1 MVNKIKNYV
10 QQYYLVGIVLV
21 FFGLFPAF
29 LKSKYILNI
38 LTMFFIWGVVATS
51 WDLILGYASVFSFGH
66 LGFMLVGGYTSGL
79 LAMYLNISP
88 WLGMLAG
95 GVTATIA
102 SLIIG
107 IPCLRLEGLYLAIAT
122 FAFQLVLPTFVV
134 WAGPGRFENFST
146 GGSYGLQPIP
156 SPSFFG
162 YSFSQFEPIPW
173 YYLMFG
179 VFIIFQLIIYLIIKS
194 PIGLAFIALRDSEMR
209 AKTLGIDEY
218 KYKLLVFAI
227 SGFIVGVMG
236 GVYAHY
242 LGFVSPVIVSLD
254 TMLLVIVMVM
264 FGGIGDYPGAAL
276 GALIITIL
284 NELLRV
290 TLSWRLVIL
299 GSIVVLV
306 MILFPDGLMGIPEA
320 IKGLSKRLSHLSP
333 VKKEAVRD

>member
-1 MVNKIKNYV
+1 VP
-10 QQYYLVGIVLV
+10 V
-21 FFGLFPAF
+21 FLQ
-29 LKSKYILNI
+29 SKYILNI

-51 WDLILGYASVFSFGH
+51 WDLILGYANVFSFGH

-79 LAMYLNISP
+79 LAIFLDISP
-88 WLGMLAG
+88 WLGMIAG
-95 GVTATIA
+95 GLMATIA
-102 SLIIG
+102 SLLIG

-134 WAGPGRFENFST
+134 WAGPGRFEYFST

-156 SPSFFG
+156 SPTIFG
-162 YSFSQFEPIPW
+162 YEFSQFDPIPW
-173 YYLMFG
+173 YYLLL
-179 VFIIFQLIIYLIIKS
+179 FIFFLFQIIIYLIIKS
-194 PIGLAFIALRDSEMR
+194 PVGLAFIALRDSEVR
-209 AKTLGIDEY
+209 AKTLGVDEY

-227 SGFIVGVMG
+227 SGFIAGVMG

-242 LGFVSPVIVSLD
+242 LGLVSPVIVSLD

-284 NELLRV
+284 NEVLRA
-290 TLSWRLVIL
+290 TLTWRLVIL

-306 MILFPDGLMGIPEA
+306 MILFPDGLMGIPKV
-320 IKGLSKRLSHLSP
+320 IKSLSKRVGRLSP
-333 VKKEAVRD
+333 TNKEAVRD